1 MSRASRALTTP
12 ELAIRTPEH
21 VAVRFSVADLGSRAV
36 AVVLDLGLQ
45 ILGLIFLIWLMV
57 RLFSFF
63 GDLVAGITL
72 IGFFVL
78 RNFYFTF
85 FEVAWHGRTP
95 GKRALGLRVVAR
107 DGGPLTADLVFAR
120 NLTREL
126 ETFLPLSALMAQGG
140 LLAGAPAWVNLA
152 TVGWILVLT
161 LLPLFNRQRARLGDL
176 LAGTVVVYEPVP
188 KLLDDL
194 VEENRIAAAD
204 SEYTFTARE
213 LDIYGIREL
222 QVLEELLRRPP
233 SAEREEL
240 LAKVALKV
248 LRKIGRDPG
257 QRVQPER
264 FLRGFY
270 TAQRARLE
278 KKMLLGQRRE
288 RKVH

>member
-1 MSRASRALTTP
+1 MSRMSRALTIP
-12 ELAIRTPEH
+12 ELSIRTPEH

-45 ILGLIFLIWLMV
+45 ILGLIFVIWVTIWL
-57 RLFSFF
+57 LSFG
-63 GDLVAGITL
+63 GDLVPALTL
-72 IGFFVL
+72 IGYFVL

-85 FEVAWHGRTP
+85 FEVTWHGRTP

-126 ETFLPLSALMAQGG
+126 ETFLPLSALLTQGG
-140 LLAGAPAWVNLA
+140 LLEDAPAWANLA

-176 LAGTVVVYEPVP
+176 LAGTVVVYEPRP

-194 VEENRIAAAD
+194 VEETRGAAAD
-204 SEYTFTARE
+204 AEYTFTPGE
-213 LDIYGIREL
+213 LDIYGIHEL
-222 QVLEELLRRPP
+222 QVLEDLLRRAP
-233 SAEREEL
+233 SVERQEL
-240 LAKVALKV
+240 LAKVAIKV
-248 LRKIGRDPG
+248 LRKIGRDPRE
-257 QRVQPER
+257 RVQPER
-264 FLRGFY
+264 FLRSFY

-288 RKVH
+288 RKVR